1 MTQLVI
7 HLGTPRTGITV
18 LQKHLFSRAVSNI
31 IYSKRAYKPS
41 GRVTDK
47 ERSTFTKEQ
56 EQSSEIEITQALK
69 QYDFYDRITK
79 AQMFE

>member
-1 MTQLVI
+1 
-7 HLGTPRTGITV
+7 
-18 LQKHLFSRAVSNI
+18 
-31 IYSKRAYKPS
+31 
-41 GRVTDK
+41 K